1 MGVGV
6 GRFGWPRKS
15 PEPGIEPTS
24 FPNFRNARKE
34 AGTKTKQK
42 GGNVVEWIGRASR
55 GRTPKPGMEPASFP
69 NFRKA
74 TTEEQGK
81 REKNSAA
88 RHLPA
93 EIDHFILMASEA
105 QQLHEFTH
113 AHAWSRRPSY
123 ASPTLQ
129 DLSGRVRPAHLGEH
143 ESHTD
148 YAAERRLSCRR
159 PLASAGQPWLGLL
172 HTTV

>member
-1 MGVGV
+1 MCQNPRPLGGVGWAL
-6 GRFGWPRKS
+6 GWAGLEGPVNLRS
-15 PEPGIEPTS
+15 RGLNAS

-34 AGTKTKQK
+34 AGKTKQK

-93 EIDHFILMASEA
+93 EIHHFILMASEA
-105 QQLHEFTH
+105 RSNCMNSHMRMPGVEPGSQ
-113 AHAWSRRPSY
+113 AWEACIIPPHY
-123 ASPTLQ
+123 ML
-129 DLSGRVRPAHLGEH
+129 
-143 ESHTD
+143 
-148 YAAERRLSCRR
+148 
-159 PLASAGQPWLGLL
+159 
-172 HTTV
+172 